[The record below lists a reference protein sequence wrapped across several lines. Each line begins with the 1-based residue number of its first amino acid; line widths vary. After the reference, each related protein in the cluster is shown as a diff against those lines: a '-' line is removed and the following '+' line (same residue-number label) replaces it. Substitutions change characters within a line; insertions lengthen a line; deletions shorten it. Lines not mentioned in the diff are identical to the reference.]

1 MKIENTAADNTYRDK
16 RKKDICQPVCFRCKG
31 SHSVRKMVCDQTQ
44 SHIKDDLQQR
54 NDQSTSFFQHQ
65 HGKNNSKHK
74 ECRHAAMITTAGK
87 KHHRKND
94 EKDHDNGD
102 QVAAL
107 IFSTVIGIKKKPS
120 GDCNQR
126 KIDQYISPGTGPET
140 EKGHDQA
147 DHSASQGEDVEQPDT
162 EIQGG
167 AE

>member
-1 MKIENTAADNTYRDK
+1 
-16 RKKDICQPVCFRCKG
+16 
-31 SHSVRKMVCDQTQ
+31 
-44 SHIKDDLQQR
+44 
-54 NDQSTSFFQHQ
+54 
-65 HGKNNSKHK
+65 
-74 ECRHAAMITTAGK
+74 MISAAGK

-107 IFSTVIGIKKKPS
+107 IFSTVIGIKKKSS

-126 KIDQYISPGTGPET
+126 NVDQYISPGTGPET

-147 DHSASQGEDVEQPDT
+147 DHSASQGEDVEQPDA
-162 EIQGG
+162 EIKGG